1 MKYYVNA
8 YVKIDHVKNG
18 NKKVFRVPTTGTQI
32 YGFDN
37 LEKLIRL
44 LCKTSGKTFRNA
56 LICDDNDCVIES
68 MHNDEDRYDYVKH
81 TNNTEISPL
90 EKLFLELF
98 YNDKRT
104 SDTALS
110 TYDEIEKFLDSR
122 NLHAKPIEIKSF
134 VSAVYPCLLGNDYK
148 FMLLKETKDF
158 YTLKL
163 KNSGWIFKRLNVYR

>member
-18 NKKVFRVPTTGTQI
+18 NRKVFRVPTTGTQI

-44 LCKTSGKTFRNA
+44 LCKTSSKTFRNA

-68 MHNDEDRYDYVKH
+68 MHNDENRYNYVQH
-81 TNNTEISPL
+81 VDNSEISQL
-90 EKLFLELF
+90 ENLFLELF

-110 TYDEIEKFLDSR
+110 TYDEIEKFLDSK
-122 NLHAKPIEIKSF
+122 NLHANSMEIKSF
-134 VSAVYPCLLGNDYK
+134 ISALYPFFLGNDYK
-148 FMLLKETKDF
+148 FMILKETKDF
-158 YTLKL
+158 HTLQL
-163 KNSGWIFKRLNVYR
+163 ENSGWVFKRLNVYR

>member
-18 NKKVFRVPTTGTQI
+18 NRKVFRVPTTGTQI

-44 LCKTSGKTFRNA
+44 LCKTSSKTFRNA
-56 LICDDNDCVIES
+56 LICDNNDCVIES
-68 MHNDEDRYDYVKH
+68 MHNDENRYDYVKH
-81 TNNTEISPL
+81 INNTEISPL

-134 VSAVYPCLLGNDYK
+134 VSEIYPCLLGNDYK

-158 YTLKL
+158 YILEL
-163 KNSGWIFKRLNVYR
+163 ENSGWIFKRLTVYR

>member
-18 NKKVFRVPTTGTQI
+18 NRKVFRVPTTGTQI

-44 LCKTSGKTFRNA
+44 LCKTSSKTFRNA

-68 MHNDEDRYDYVKH
+68 MHNDENRYDYVKH
-81 TNNTEISPL
+81 INNTEISPL

-110 TYDEIEKFLDSR
+110 TYDEIEKFIDSK
-122 NLHAKPIEIKSF
+122 NLHANSMEIKSF
-134 VSAVYPCLLGNDYK
+134 ISALYPFFLGNDYK
-148 FMLLKETKDF
+148 FMILKETKDF
-158 YTLKL
+158 HTLQL
-163 KNSGWIFKRLNVYR
+163 ENSGWAFKRLNVYR

>member
-18 NKKVFRVPTTGTQI
+18 NRKVFRVPTTGTQI

-37 LEKLIRL
+37 LEKIIRL
-44 LCKTSGKTFRNA
+44 LCKTSSKTFRNA

-68 MHNDEDRYDYVKH
+68 MHNDENRYNYVKH
-81 TNNTEISPL
+81 VDNSEISQL
-90 EKLFLELF
+90 ENLFLELF

-110 TYDEIEKFLDSR
+110 TYDEIEKFLDSK
-122 NLHAKPIEIKSF
+122 NLHANSMEIKSF
-134 VSAVYPCLLGNDYK
+134 ISALYPFFLGNDYK
-148 FMLLKETKDF
+148 FMILKETKDF
-158 YTLKL
+158 YILEL
-163 KNSGWIFKRLNVYR
+163 ENSGWVFKRLNV

>member
-18 NKKVFRVPTTGTQI
+18 NRKVFRVPTTGTQI

-37 LEKLIRL
+37 LEKLIIL
-44 LCKTSGKTFRNA
+44 LCKTSSKTFRNA

-68 MHNDEDRYDYVKH
+68 MHNDENRYNYVKH
-81 TNNTEISPL
+81 VDNSEISQL
-90 EKLFLELF
+90 ENLFLELF

-110 TYDEIEKFLDSR
+110 TYDEIEKFLDSK
-122 NLHAKPIEIKSF
+122 NLHANSMEIKSF
-134 VSAVYPCLLGNDYK
+134 ISALYPFFLGNDYK
-148 FMLLKETKDF
+148 FMILKETKDF
-158 YTLKL
+158 HTLQL
-163 KNSGWIFKRLNVYR
+163 ENSGWVFKRLNVYR

>member
-18 NKKVFRVPTTGTQI
+18 NRKVFRVPTTGTQI

-44 LCKTSGKTFRNA
+44 LCKTSSKTFRNA

-68 MHNDEDRYDYVKH
+68 MHNDENRYDYVKH
-81 TNNTEISPL
+81 INNTEISPL

-134 VSAVYPCLLGNDYK
+134 VSEIYPCLLGNDYK

-158 YTLKL
+158 YILEL
-163 KNSGWIFKRLNVYR
+163 ENSGWIFKRLNVYR

>member
-8 YVKIDHVKNG
+8 YVEIRD
-18 NKKVFRVPTTGTQI
+18 KKVFRVPTTGTQI

-37 LEKLIRL
+37 LETLIRL
-44 LCKTSGKTFRNA
+44 LCKTGNKTFRNA

-68 MHNDEDRYDYVKH
+68 MHNDENRYDYVKH
-81 TNNTEISPL
+81 INNTEISPL

-122 NLHAKPIEIKSF
+122 NLYAKPIEIKSF

-158 YTLKL
+158 YTLEL

>member
-18 NKKVFRVPTTGTQI
+18 NRKVFRVPTTGTQI

-44 LCKTSGKTFRNA
+44 LCKTSSKTFRNA

-68 MHNDEDRYDYVKH
+68 MHNDENRYDYVKH
-81 TNNTEISPL
+81 VDNSEISQL
-90 EKLFLELF
+90 ENLFLELF

-110 TYDEIEKFLDSR
+110 TYDEIEKFIDSK
-122 NLHAKPIEIKSF
+122 NLHANSMEIKSF
-134 VSAVYPCLLGNDYK
+134 ISALYPFFLGNDYK
-148 FMLLKETKDF
+148 FMILKETKDF
-158 YTLKL
+158 HTLQL
-163 KNSGWIFKRLNVYR
+163 ENSGWVFKRLNVYR

>member
-18 NKKVFRVPTTGTQI
+18 NRKVFRVPTTGTQI

-44 LCKTSGKTFRNA
+44 LCKTSSKTFRNA

-68 MHNDEDRYDYVKH
+68 MHNDENRYDYVKH
-81 TNNTEISPL
+81 VDNSEISQL
-90 EKLFLELF
+90 ENLFLELF

-110 TYDEIEKFLDSR
+110 TYDEIEKFLDSK
-122 NLHAKPIEIKSF
+122 NLHANSMEIKSF
-134 VSAVYPCLLGNDYK
+134 ISALYPFFLGNDYK
-148 FMLLKETKDF
+148 FMILKETKDF
-158 YTLKL
+158 HTLQL
-163 KNSGWIFKRLNVYR
+163 ENSGWVFKRLNVYR

>member
-8 YVKIDHVKNG
+8 YVKIVE
-18 NKKVFRVPTTGTQI
+18 KKVFRAPNTGTQI
-32 YGFDN
+32 YGFNN
-37 LEKLIRL
+37 LEKLIRF
-44 LCKTSGKTFRNA
+44 LCKNSNKSFRNA
-56 LICDDNDCVIES
+56 LICNDNDCVIES
-68 MHNDEDRYDYVKH
+68 MHNDENRYDYVKH
-81 TNNTEISPL
+81 INNTEISPL

-104 SDTALS
+104 SDTVLS
-110 TYDEIEKFLDSR
+110 TYNEIEKFLNNR

-158 YTLKL
+158 YILEL
-163 KNSGWIFKRLNVYR
+163 ENSGWIFKRLNVYR

>member
-8 YVKIDHVKNG
+8 YVKIVE
-18 NKKVFRVPTTGTQI
+18 KKVFRAPNTGTQI
-32 YGFDN
+32 YGFNN
-37 LEKLIRL
+37 LEKLIRF
-44 LCKTSGKTFRNA
+44 LCKNSNKSFRNA
-56 LICDDNDCVIES
+56 LICNDNDCVIES
-68 MHNDEDRYDYVKH
+68 MHNDENRYDYVKH
-81 TNNTEISPL
+81 INNTEISPL

-98 YNDKRT
+98 YSDKRT

-158 YTLKL
+158 YILEL
-163 KNSGWIFKRLNVYR
+163 ENSGWIFKRLNVYR

>member
-8 YVKIDHVKNG
+8 YVKIIE
-18 NKKVFRVPTTGTQI
+18 KKVFRAPNTGTQI

-37 LEKLIRL
+37 LEKLIRF
-44 LCKTSGKTFRNA
+44 LCKNSNKSFRNV

-68 MHNDEDRYDYVKH
+68 MHNDENRYNYVKH
-81 TNNTEISPL
+81 VDNSEISQL
-90 EKLFLELF
+90 ENLFLELF

-110 TYDEIEKFLDSR
+110 TYNEIENFLDSK
-122 NLHAKPIEIKSF
+122 NLHANSMEIKSF
-134 VSAVYPCLLGNDYK
+134 ISALYPFFLGNDYK